1 MYWFIAAVAVL
12 VVEMFVGTLYLLII
26 SAALAGA
33 GAASLLFDGSAVP
46 ILTAAAIS
54 AVGLFG
60 LHGFIK
66 RRRTPADEVS
76 NDLDIGQTVK
86 ILRRVSEGQYEV
98 SYRGTTWQARAL
110 NARPSAEPS
119 FAVIGGKEGNILL
132 VHLN

>member
-1 MYWFIAAVAVL
+1 MMARHKRKTLLPPLSLPRKRVRQQPAVRRL
-12 VVEMFVGTLYLLII
+12 WMCINW
-26 SAALAGA
+26 
-33 GAASLLFDGSAVP
+33 
-46 ILTAAAIS
+46 ILPAAAIS
-54 AVGLFG
+54 AVGLFW

-66 RRRTPADEVS
+66 RRRTPADEAG

-110 NARPSAEPS
+110 NARAAAEPS

>member
-46 ILTAAAIS
+46 ILT
-54 AVGLFG
+54 
-60 LHGFIK
+60 
-66 RRRTPADEVS
+66 PADEAG

-110 NARPSAEPS
+110 NARTAAEPS

>member
-54 AVGLFG
+54 AVGLFW
-60 LHGFIK
+60 LHGLIS
-66 RRRTPADEVS
+66 RRTPADEAG

-110 NARPSAEPS
+110 NARITAEPS

>member
-54 AVGLFG
+54 AVGLFW

-66 RRRTPADEVS
+66 CRRTPADEVS

-110 NARPSAEPS
+110 NAQAAAEPS
-119 FAVIGGKEGNILL
+119 FAVISGKEGNILL

>member
-46 ILTAAAIS
+46 IWPAAAIS
-54 AVGLFG
+54 AVGLFW

-66 RRRTPADEVS
+66 RRRTPADEAG

-110 NARPSAEPS
+110 NARTAAEPS

>member
-46 ILTAAAIS
+46 ILTAAIS
-54 AVGLFG
+54 AVGLFW

>member
-33 GAASLLFDGSAVP
+33 GAASLLFDG
-46 ILTAAAIS
+46 AAAIS
-54 AVGLFG
+54 AVGLFW

-110 NARPSAEPS
+110 NARTAAEPS

>member
-33 GAASLLFDGSAVP
+33 GAASLLFDGSAV
-46 ILTAAAIS
+46 IS
-54 AVGLFG
+54 AVGLFW

-110 NARPSAEPS
+110 NARAAAEPS

>member
-54 AVGLFG
+54 AVGLFW

-66 RRRTPADEVS
+66 RRRTPAD
-76 NDLDIGQTVK
+76 QTVK
-86 ILRRVSEGQYEV
+86 ILRCVSEGQYEV

>member
-54 AVGLFG
+54 AVGL
-60 LHGFIK
+60 LY
-66 RRRTPADEVS
+66 
-76 NDLDIGQTVK
+76 IGQTVK

-110 NARPSAEPS
+110 NAQAAAEPS

>member
-33 GAASLLFDGSAVP
+33 GAASLLFDG
-46 ILTAAAIS
+46 IS
-54 AVGLFG
+54 AVGLFW

-110 NARPSAEPS
+110 NARAAAEPS